1 MFGIFDQK
9 EDYFHILEERYMK
22 EKRLKYTEVTKSS
35 HGSRD
40 KGCFEILAWNVKS
53 EIVKQLQRCGKKVH
67 GFYITLQLPMNK
79 KGNRIQRKKGKF
91 YDEFIK
97 HCENLGNE
105 KTNLQHNEENDDE
118 NGNEVRI
125 I

>member
-1 MFGIFDQK
+1 
-9 EDYFHILEERYMK
+9 
-22 EKRLKYTEVTKSS
+22 
-35 HGSRD
+35 
-40 KGCFEILAWNVKS
+40 
-53 EIVKQLQRCGKKVH
+53 
-67 GFYITLQLPMNK
+67 MNK

-97 HCENLGNE
+97 YCKKFGNE
-105 KTNLQHNEENDDE
+105 KTNLQPDEENDDE